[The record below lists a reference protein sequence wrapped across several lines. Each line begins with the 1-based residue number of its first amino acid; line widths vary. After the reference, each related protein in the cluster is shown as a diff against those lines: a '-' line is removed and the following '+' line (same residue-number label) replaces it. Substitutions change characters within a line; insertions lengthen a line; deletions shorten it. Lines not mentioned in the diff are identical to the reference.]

1 MRKQHR
7 RGLVRRIAA
16 ALLAVGAALGSPA
29 RAAEDPFLTREV
41 RFLNA
46 FAPGGT
52 SDLLGRILA
61 DQLSKQLGQRVV
73 VENRTGGAGV
83 IATQELARPAPDGHT
98 ILLPSTGIM
107 TITPHIPSVPHDV
120 ERALTPITNAASL

>member
-7 RGLVRRIAA
+7 RGLVRRVAT
-16 ALLAVGAALGSPA
+16 ALLAAGAALGGGPA
-29 RAAEDPFLTREV
+29 RAADDQFPTREI

-61 DQLSKQLGQRVV
+61 DQLSKQLGQRVI

-83 IATQELARPAPDGHT
+83 IETQEAARSPPVSHKM
-98 ILLPSTGIM
+98 LPGSMCIIK
-107 TITPHIPSVPHDV
+107 ITPHN
-120 ERALTPITNAASL
+120 R